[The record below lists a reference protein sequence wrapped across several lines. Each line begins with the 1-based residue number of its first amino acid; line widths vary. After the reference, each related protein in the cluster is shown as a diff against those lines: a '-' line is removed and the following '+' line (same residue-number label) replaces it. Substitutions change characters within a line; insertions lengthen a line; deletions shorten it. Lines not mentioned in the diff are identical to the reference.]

1 MFDYG
6 YGHGESEMR
15 KVEKALSPR
24 RVATLTKPGM
34 HCDGGGLYL
43 QVKATKNG
51 RGFNRSWVFRYMVDG
66 RTRDMGLG
74 SLTTIGLAE
83 ARERSRALRIK
94 RLDGVD
100 PLEERR
106 AARAKPAVRVMT
118 FDEAASA
125 FLAEREGLWRNERH
139 RRQWYSTLRDYV
151 SPTIGQLAVNQVETK
166 HVTAVLDPLWFSRP
180 ETGSR
185 VRGRIESVLDWAK
198 LRGHR
203 DGENPAR
210 WKGHLDDAYPSPGK
224 ALQAIR
230 DETGRPANHPA
241 IDYAE
246 LPGFMT
252 ALRARTGS
260 SARALEFAILTCGRT
275 NEILG
280 ARWDELDLDGKVWT
294 VPADRMKGKR
304 LHRVPLS
311 DPALAIINEMASVRQ
326 SEFIFAGNKPKAP
339 LGPMALYQMLQK
351 LKRGITVH
359 GCRATFRTWAAEM
372 TSFSS
377 DVIEGCLAHVVRN
390 KVLVAYQRSD
400 RLELR
405 RAVMQAWA
413 DHCARPHTDAKVVP
427 LIKQKSSRP
436 AR

>member
-1 MFDYG
+1 MGTDM
-6 YGHGESEMR
+6 EKSEMR

-43 QVKATKNG
+43 QVKATKDG
-51 RGFNRSWVFRYMVDG
+51 QGFNRSWVFRFMIDG

-94 RLDGVD
+94 RLDGID

-106 AARAKPAVRVMT
+106 AARTKPAVRVMT

-151 SPTIGQLAVNQVETK
+151 SPIIGQLPVNQVETK
-166 HVTAVLDPLWFSRP
+166 HVTAVLDPLWYSRP

-210 WKGHLDDAYPSPGK
+210 WKGHLDDAYPPPGT

-230 DETGRPANHPA
+230 NGTGRSAHHRA
-241 IDYAE
+241 MEYAE
-246 LPGFMT
+246 LPAFMT

-275 NEILG
+275 NEIIG
-280 ARWDELDLDGKVWT
+280 ARWDELDLDAKVRT
-294 VPADRMKGKR
+294 VPADRMKGNR

-311 DPALAIINEMASVRQ
+311 DPALATINEMAAVRQ
-326 SEFIFAGNKPKAP
+326 SEFVFAGKRAGLP
-339 LGPMALYQMLQK
+339 LGPMALYHMLQT
-351 LKRGITVH
+351 LKQGITVH

-377 DVIEGCLAHVVRN
+377 DIIEGCLAHVVSN

-413 DHCARPHTDAKVVP
+413 DHCTRPQSDAKVVS
-427 LIKQKSSRP
+427 IKQKSLQP
-436 AR
+436 G